1 MAKATRLPSGNWH
14 IQVYIGREPNG
25 KRIIESITAPT
36 KAEAEYLAAQRKLT
50 ATCRVDRM
58 TLRQAYERYIGSK
71 TKVLSESTIRNYKRM
86 MDNSPSLLMEKQ
98 ITAIT
103 PYEVQRA
110 VNEYAANHSPKSV
123 RNRYGLFTAVMR
135 TFLPEKQFYARLPQ
149 AEKHDVY
156 IPDRSTIVR
165 IYEQAKGTFIE
176 LPFLLTAFCGM
187 RASEIAGLKYDCVDQ
202 AAGIIYIKR
211 ASVPGAERGYVLK
224 KPKTSAG
231 YREIPTP
238 PAIMDLIGTGKPSEF
253 VISEYKRN
261 HLSMEWKRFMD
272 TTGEKYFSL
281 HKLRH
286 FYASLAELVG
296 VPERYAA
303 ELMGHA
309 DSRTTKQIY
318 QHTFADAKAAF
329 ARQISVTGAS
339 ILER

>member
-25 KRIIESITAPT
+25 KRIIESITAHT

-58 TLRQAYERYIGSK
+58 TLRQAYERYIESK
-71 TKVLSESTIRNYKRM
+71 TKVLSDSTLRNYTRM
-86 MDNSPSLLMEKQ
+86 MNNSTSRLMEKQ

-123 RNRYGLFTAVMR
+123 RNRYGLFTAVMK
-135 TFLPEKQFYARLPQ
+135 TFIPEKHFYARLPQ
-149 AEKHDVY
+149 TEKHDVY
-156 IPDRSTIVR
+156 IPDRATIVR
-165 IYEQAKGTFIE
+165 IYEKAKGTFIE

-187 RASEIAGLKYDCVDQ
+187 RASEIAGLKYDCVDH
-202 AAGIIYIKR
+202 AAGMILVRR
-211 ASVPGAERGYVLK
+211 ASVPGAETGYVLK
-224 KPKTSAG
+224 APKTKAG

-238 PAIMDLIGTGKPSEF
+238 SAILDLIGTGKPSAF
-253 VISEYKRN
+253 VIQEYKRN

-286 FYASLAELVG
+286 FYASIAELVD

-318 QHTFADAKAAF
+318 QHTFDDAKAEF
-329 ARQISVTGAS
+329 ARQISAAGAS
-339 ILER
+339 ILGR